1 MIDFDKWQ
9 EIFSS
14 MRRHRLRTFLTALSV
29 WWGIFML
36 VILLGM
42 GNGLQNSVEHNFRDD
57 AINSIWM
64 YPGRTT
70 KPYKGLPPGRY
81 IRFTNDDYD
90 LIKSKVPEVEFITG
104 RYYLRGEYNVNYK
117 NKSLS
122 FDVRCV
128 HPDHQVV
135 ENTIMTSGRFLNDMD
150 IKEYRK
156 VCAIGKIVAAD
167 FFKNGTEPIGEFLR
181 IKGTDYKVVGVF
193 RDEGHENEMRK
204 IYLPVTTTQRVESAN
219 ERLHQ
224 LMVTIG
230 NASVE
235 ESVNIEN
242 KIRNLLSERH
252 KFSPDD
258 EQAIYIRNGVESF
271 QEFQTVFAF
280 IKGFIWFVGIGSIIA
295 GVIGV
300 SNIMLIVVKDRT
312 REIGIRKA
320 MGATPFSI
328 ITMIMQEA
336 VFLTSMAGYFGLL
349 SGFGLIYALNYLIIE
364 NNIELEFFRNPEVDF
379 VTVLTALVFLVI
391 CGAISGLI
399 PAIQAVRINPVTAMK
414 N

>member
-1 MIDFDKWQ
+1 
-9 EIFSS
+9 
-14 MRRHRLRTFLTALSV
+14 
-29 WWGIFML
+29 
-36 VILLGM
+36 
-42 GNGLQNSVEHNFRDD
+42 
-57 AINSIWM
+57 
-64 YPGRTT
+64 
-70 KPYKGLPPGRY
+70 
-81 IRFTNDDYD
+81 
-90 LIKSKVPEVEFITG
+90 
-104 RYYLRGEYNVNYK
+104 
-117 NKSLS
+117 
-122 FDVRCV
+122 
-128 HPDHQVV
+128 
-135 ENTIMTSGRFLNDMD
+135 
-150 IKEYRK
+150 
-156 VCAIGKIVAAD
+156 IVAAD

-312 REIGIRKA
+312 REIGIRK
-320 MGATPFSI
+320 
-328 ITMIMQEA
+328 
-336 VFLTSMAGYFGLL
+336 
-349 SGFGLIYALNYLIIE
+349 
-364 NNIELEFFRNPEVDF
+364 
-379 VTVLTALVFLVI
+379 
-391 CGAISGLI
+391 
-399 PAIQAVRINPVTAMK
+399 
-414 N
+414 

>member
-1 MIDFDKWQ
+1 
-9 EIFSS
+9 
-14 MRRHRLRTFLTALSV
+14 
-29 WWGIFML
+29 
-36 VILLGM
+36 
-42 GNGLQNSVEHNFRDD
+42 
-57 AINSIWM
+57 
-64 YPGRTT
+64 
-70 KPYKGLPPGRY
+70 
-81 IRFTNDDYD
+81 
-90 LIKSKVPEVEFITG
+90 
-104 RYYLRGEYNVNYK
+104 
-117 NKSLS
+117 
-122 FDVRCV
+122 
-128 HPDHQVV
+128 
-135 ENTIMTSGRFLNDMD
+135 
-150 IKEYRK
+150 
-156 VCAIGKIVAAD
+156 
-167 FFKNGTEPIGEFLR
+167 
-181 IKGTDYKVVGVF
+181 
-193 RDEGHENEMRK
+193 
-204 IYLPVTTTQRVESAN
+204 RVESAN

-336 VFLTSMAGYFGLL
+336 AFLPSMAGYF
-349 SGFGLIYALNYLIIE
+349 
-364 NNIELEFFRNPEVDF
+364 
-379 VTVLTALVFLVI
+379 
-391 CGAISGLI
+391 
-399 PAIQAVRINPVTAMK
+399 
-414 N
+414 